1 MEAVAGDT
9 PASSA
14 TFLRL
19 GGRVSMI
26 AVSEQNHSA
35 RQLNKLQTTA
45 RQRVA
50 S

>member
-19 GGRVSMI
+19 GGRVSMM
-26 AVSEQNHSA
+26 AFLVKKQG
-35 RQLNKLQTTA
+35 L
-45 RQRVA
+45 RVK
-50 S
+50 

>member
-19 GGRVSMI
+19 GGREFMM
-26 AVSEQNHSA
+26 AFHLKEQGC
-35 RQLNKLQTTA
+35 LFK
-45 RQRVA
+45 
-50 S
+50 